1 MNMAT
6 LSDIIDSI
14 RAHAHSVVDTADEV
28 CQGNSSLNQRTREQ
42 AASLEEI
49 ASAMEQITA
58 TVGQNAEHAGN
69 AKTLVLE
76 VNEHVKKSLVVV
88 SSTIGAMAAIE
99 KSSKQIGDIIS
110 VIENIAF
117 QTNLLALNAAVEAAR
132 AGDHGRGF
140 AVVASEVRDLA
151 GRSAKAAKEIKS
163 LVSDS
168 VGKVETGSEF
178 VEETAESLCEISGAV
193 DNITAIVSEIAT
205 ASKEQSTGIKQVNK
219 AITRMDRMTQANAAL
234 VEKAASASNSLGVQ
248 AEQLTTLAASF
259 NQASFESDAGE
270 EQYEELDAP
279 EHALRRV

>member
-6 LSDIIDSI
+6 LSGIIDSI

-49 ASAMEQITA
+49 AAAMEQITA

-69 AKTLVLE
+69 AKALVLE

-193 DNITAIVSEIAT
+193 DNITAIVSDIAT

-219 AITRMDRMTQANAAL
+219 AITQMDRMTQANAAL
-234 VEKAASASNSLGVQ
+234 VEKAASASNSLGAQ
-248 AEQLTTLAASF
+248 AEQLTSLAASI
-259 NQASFESDAGE
+259 NQASFESDADE
-270 EQYEELDAP
+270 EQVEEPGAP

>member
-1 MNMAT
+1 MTMAT

-193 DNITAIVSEIAT
+193 DNITIIVSEIAT

-234 VEKAASASNSLGVQ
+234 VEKAASASNSLGAQ
-248 AEQLTTLAASF
+248 AEQLTSLAASF
-259 NQASFESDAGE
+259 NQNIFDSDEDEA
-270 EQYEELDAP
+270 QYEQLDMP

>member
-1 MNMAT
+1 
-6 LSDIIDSI
+6 
-14 RAHAHSVVDTADEV
+14 
-28 CQGNSSLNQRTREQ
+28 
-42 AASLEEI
+42 
-49 ASAMEQITA
+49 
-58 TVGQNAEHAGN
+58 
-69 AKTLVLE
+69 
-76 VNEHVKKSLVVV
+76 
-88 SSTIGAMAAIE
+88 MAAIE

-193 DNITAIVSEIAT
+193 DNITIIVSEIAT

-234 VEKAASASNSLGVQ
+234 VEKAASASNSLGAQ
-248 AEQLTTLAASF
+248 AEQLTSLAASF
-259 NQASFESDAGE
+259 NQNIFDSDEDEA
-270 EQYEELDAP
+270 QYEQLDMP